1 MEISN
6 STNLIEMGF
15 DIRRLENIAC
25 IIPSQFSHQIL
36 YVIKMCSHL
45 EGGVDGNHYCITSG

>member
-45 EGGVDGNHYCITSG
+45 EGGVDG

>member
-1 MEISN
+1 MEFSN

-45 EGGVDGNHYCITSG
+45 EGGVDG